1 MAMTNGSTE
10 QRGLREAAGFWE
22 PLRPWYSG
30 ILLAGVLGWAIF
42 TWPHFRG
49 SLGLFALW
57 TVVFLA
63 LANASYCAGYAAD
76 LFMQAFVAE
85 AWWRRIRWTL
95 WIVGTLFS
103 MLVETYWIADEIY
116 PYPASGQSAASVVN
130 GGGHFASN
138 INFPAPLAVLGFL
151 GACGGLFLAV
161 GAVLI
166 FLFARKPKFARTVG
180 ITIGVGAAV
189 YFALLVGFSAS
200 SHSTTLALGQEK
212 YFCEIDCHLAY
223 SVTDVQTSA
232 EGGATDYL
240 VTLRTRFDEKTIS
253 PSRPKDAPLI
263 PSPRE
268 VQLVDRAGHEYAPVS
283 SAGTALM
290 TPLTPGESYQTELAF
305 QVPKDAAGLRL
316 LIRTVPGWPDHFVIG
331 DENSWLHKKTYFAL

>member
-22 PLRPWYSG
+22 PLRLWYSG
-30 ILLAGVLGWAIF
+30 ILFVGVLGWVIF
-42 TWPHFRG
+42 TWPHFRS

-63 LANASYCAGYAAD
+63 LANAGYCAAYAAD
-76 LFMQAFVAE
+76 LFVQAFAPV

-95 WIVGTLFS
+95 WIAGTLFS

-151 GACGGLFLAV
+151 GACGGLLLAA

-166 FLFARKPKFARTVG
+166 FLFARKPKFARTAG

-189 YFALLVGFSAS
+189 YLALLVGFSAS
-200 SHSTTLALGQEK
+200 SHSTTLAIGQEK

-223 SVTDVQTSA
+223 SVADVKTSPD
-232 EGGATDYL
+232 GGRTDYL
-240 VTLRTRFDEKTIS
+240 VTLRTRFDERTIS
-253 PSRPKDAPLI
+253 PSRPKDAPLM

-268 VQLVDRAGHEYAPVS
+268 VQLVDDAGHEYAPVS

-290 TPLTPGESYQTELAF
+290 TPLTPGESYQTELEF

>member
-1 MAMTNGSTE
+1 MNMTNSN
-10 QRGLREAAGFWE
+10 RSHGLRVAVRFWE
-22 PLRPWYSG
+22 PRRLWYSG
-30 ILLAGVLGWAIF
+30 ILLAGVLGWVIF

-63 LANASYCAGYAAD
+63 LANAGYCAGYAAD
-76 LFMQAFVAE
+76 LFMQAFAPE
-85 AWWRRIRWTL
+85 ARWRGIRWAL

-116 PYPASGQSAASVVN
+116 PYPASGQGAATAVMN

-151 GACGGLFLAV
+151 GACGGLFLATL
-161 GAVLI
+161 AVLI

-180 ITIGVGAAV
+180 ITIGAGAAV
-189 YFALLVGFSAS
+189 YLALLVGFSAG
-200 SHSTTLALGQEK
+200 SHSTMLALGQEK

-223 SVTDVQTSA
+223 SVADVKTSL
-232 EGGATDYL
+232 EGGTTDYV
-240 VTLRTRFDEKTIS
+240 VTLRTRFDEKTIA
-253 PSRPKDAPLI
+253 PNRPKDAPLM

-268 VQLVDRAGHEYAPVS
+268 VQLIDRAGHEYAPVS

-290 TPLTPGESYQTELAF
+290 TPLTPGESYQTELEF
-305 QVPKDAAGLRL
+305 HVPKDAAGLQL
-316 LIRTVPGWPDHFVIG
+316 LIRTMPAWPDHFVIG